1 MCVCVSTIYDFYHD
15 LKESCLHKFIT
26 TCGGV
31 RSKKDGW
38 GWFSAKTSLEV
49 NKYWTVEWAYLYNMV
64 DGVLILPAS
73 LEESVFRGFINTPVS
88 QSLMH
93 LYNPVVF
100 FIGAQL

>member
-1 MCVCVSTIYDFYHD
+1 M
-15 LKESCLHKFIT
+15 
-26 TCGGV
+26 GGA
-31 RSKKDGW
+31 G
-38 GWFSAKTSLEV
+38 FSKTSLEV
-49 NKYWTVEWAYLYNMV
+49 NKYWTVEWAYNMV

-93 LYNPVVF
+93 LSNPVVF